1 MHTIICSVNGIRLFI
16 LNYANKVG
24 KATTKRTSETPFSPH
39 SFLWI
44 FRHFAHF
51 LIPPFAPNQLSAVG
65 EQLELIIYTNCQFG
79 RASNVRQQSVE
90 CVVKCK
96 IWSKVC
102 RGISQTCSHFIA
114 SLSLQIRLRLRLRL
128 WHRQTHRASQMIR
141 QRERGRGCCV
151 MTT

>member
-1 MHTIICSVNGIRLFI
+1 MAKRPQSEQVKLLFLHVSLDFPPLCSFSNFPHPHPESVVSCRL
-16 LNYANKVG
+16 
-24 KATTKRTSETPFSPH
+24 
-39 SFLWI
+39 
-44 FRHFAHF
+44 
-51 LIPPFAPNQLSAVG
+51 

-114 SLSLQIRLRLRLRL
+114 SLSLQIRLRLR
-128 WHRQTHRASQMIR
+128 HRQTRRASQMIR
-141 QRERGRGCCV
+141 QRAGGV
-151 MTT
+151 AAAGHGAL